1 MFHLISFTMKKLF
14 FLCVFLMAL
23 VSLSAQESS
32 KREAFSNLG
41 ISLNGS
47 TTGVGFTLSTPLAKH
62 FVLRAGYQF
71 SYLSYGYTY
80 KDFDPVVVAGR
91 SVEVPDLDI
100 EGKLNVGA
108 AHAMIDYVPFKKGKG
123 KFFIT
128 AGLFMGQSDLVTLDG
143 QFDMN
148 HPNIKEIQQA
158 GLLKEIQLE
167 LGDDMVCVGPDGN
180 MAAAIKVKGVRPY
193 IGLGVGRAIP
203 KHRFGFRAEIGAIFH
218 GKPELVSANLI
229 PNANGKGEIN
239 DFTNTLSKVVAYPHI
254 SLQLTY
260 KLFKD

>member
-1 MFHLISFTMKKLF
+1 MKKLF
-14 FLCVFLMAL
+14 FLCAFLMAC

-47 TTGVGFTLSTPLAKH
+47 TSGVGFTLSTPLAKH

>member
-1 MFHLISFTMKKLF
+1 MKKLF
-14 FLCVFLMAL
+14 FLCAFLMAC

-47 TTGVGFTLSTPLAKH
+47 TSGVGFTLSTPLAKH

-148 HPNIKEIQQA
+148 HPKYQ
-158 GLLKEIQLE
+158 
-167 LGDDMVCVGPDGN
+167 GDSTGWFAQG
-180 MAAAIKVKGVRPY
+180 Y
-193 IGLGVGRAIP
+193 
-203 KHRFGFRAEIGAIFH
+203 
-218 GKPELVSANLI
+218 SA
-229 PNANGKGEIN
+229 
-239 DFTNTLSKVVAYPHI
+239 
-254 SLQLTY
+254 
-260 KLFKD
+260 

>member
-1 MFHLISFTMKKLF
+1 MKKLF
-14 FLCVFLMAL
+14 FLCAFLMAL

-47 TTGVGFTLSTPLAKH
+47 TSGVGFTLSTPLAKH

-203 KHRFGFRAEIGAIFH
+203 KHRFVFRAEIGAIFH

>member
-1 MFHLISFTMKKLF
+1 MKKLF
-14 FLCVFLMAL
+14 FLCAFLMAC

-47 TTGVGFTLSTPLAKH
+47 TSGVGFTLSTPLAKH

-180 MAAAIKVKGVRPY
+180 MAAAIKVKGIRPY